1 MRNEGLFPSR
11 ESEKNTYYNLCVP
24 YLVENM
30 VRLNVSDENKELIT
44 EGLDAWNDWY
54 IKSTNVEARTK
65 SIVAN
70 KDAAMRTLETSL
82 RKVYGDI
89 PQSALT
95 LDDRNLLHL
104 EERSTTHTPSPI
116 PTTYPLVKVNNN
128 IRLEHTIS
136 FTDEDGK
143 HGKPKSIKGCQVWYK
158 EGEPVLSVKEL
169 RFLGTD
175 TSSPYL
181 VKYDVTDAGKM
192 IHYWLRWEN
201 TRGETGPWSAVV
213 SATVLG

>member
-1 MRNEGLFPSR
+1 MPNEGPFPSKEADR
-11 ESEKNTYYNLCVP
+11 DAHFKIVVP
-24 YLVENM
+24 YLEENET
-30 VRLNVSDENKELIT
+30 RLNVSKANNT
-44 EGLDAWNDWY
+44 EAKADLLNWEDWY
-54 IKSTNVEARTK
+54 KQSKDKNKSTTL
-65 SIVAN
+65 IIAN
-70 KDAAMRTLETSL
+70 KNSADKKMKDTL
-82 RKVYGDI
+82 RRIYKDI

-95 LDDRNLLHL
+95 DDDRLILSLL
-104 EERSTTHTPSPI
+104 ERSTSHTLSPI

-143 HGKPKSIKGCQVWYK
+143 HGKPIGVRGCQVWYK

-175 TSSPYL
+175 TASPYL

-201 TRGETGPWSAVV
+201 TRGETGPWSTVT
-213 SATVLG
+213 SAIVAG